1 MLTLYGDELPSGVVS
16 KRKAHESGCTVT
28 TFSSQGGVAASGGG
42 DGYVKVWDIARG
54 SDVKQIKIPASKS
67 ISGVGFNNTCSLLVA
82 AGTDLSINLIK
93 NGSGLTFGSKEF

>member
-54 SDVKQIKIPASKS
+54 SDVK
-67 ISGVGFNNTCSLLVA
+67 
-82 AGTDLSINLIK
+82 
-93 NGSGLTFGSKEF
+93 